1 MIEKQEQITTIITEA
16 LMHKHLLFSAIIDSL
31 LSEFT
36 YRDILLSW
44 GELREEGLLK
54 MDQEG
59 LYYLEQ

>member
-1 MIEKQEQITTIITEA
+1 MTEKQEQITTIITEA
-16 LMHKHLLFSAIIDSL
+16 LMHKHLLFSAIIDL

-59 LYYLEQ
+59 LYYLEK

>member
-1 MIEKQEQITTIITEA
+1 
-16 LMHKHLLFSAIIDSL
+16 MHKHLLFSAIVDS

-59 LYYLEQ
+59 LYYLEK

>member
-31 LSEFT
+31 SEFA

-59 LYYLEQ
+59 QYYLEQ

>member
-31 LSEFT
+31 AEFT

-54 MDQEG
+54 IDPEG
-59 LYYLEQ
+59 LYYLEK

>member
-1 MIEKQEQITTIITEA
+1 MDAVVRIKGKMTELLKDKPIMFSD
-16 LMHKHLLFSAIIDSL
+16 LMDLFDK
-31 LSEFT
+31 EN

-59 LYYLEQ
+59 LYYLEK

>member
-1 MIEKQEQITTIITEA
+1 MTEKQKQITTIITEA
-16 LMHKHLLFSAIIDSL
+16 LMHKHLLFSAIIDS

-59 LYYLEQ
+59 LYYLEK

>member
-1 MIEKQEQITTIITEA
+1 MTEKQEQITTIITEA

-31 LSEFT
+31 SEFT

-44 GELREEGLLK
+44 GELGEEGLLK

-59 LYYLEQ
+59 LYYLEK